1 MRRSYVIMFMLFFVT
16 LQLSARDFL
25 DLRWDVP
32 GDFEEPRWM
41 KWIAFIFIAGLVGI
55 ALPFKVWYEASESK
69 HCGRMAEIGITAFVG
84 LPLGIISVVLM
95 YHLFMS

>member
-1 MRRSYVIMFMLFFVT
+1 MRRSYAIMFMFFFVT

-41 KWIAFIFIAGLVGI
+41 KWAGFVFFSILIAFGIPGIVWDEAVKHNYCSKVTGTILTALIGVPLAVAGI
-55 ALPFKVWYEASESK
+55 Y
-69 HCGRMAEIGITAFVG
+69 FVYHSM
-84 LPLGIISVVLM
+84 LG
-95 YHLFMS
+95 